1 MAILHKNIS
10 AEGDIHNPK
19 WFSGAN
25 NGDVAWRNELGVLE
39 STDELVLP
47 AALDFVDGS
56 AAPPTSN
63 SGDIYVLS
71 SGASVNAGWGTVS
84 LGDWVRYD
92 GTTWNVITPQK
103 SSLCY
108 NETTDA
114 LNSYDG
120 STWSAI
126 GSGGGGG
133 DSIYTADGT
142 LTGNRTVDLD
152 GNDLNFEGNSGLNI
166 DNTSVNNSKALISL
180 SKGMSNNSTRSTY
193 IEGLQ
198 STETRNYWKIF
209 LNGSY
214 NFNQNNGI
222 GFYKNNTLSQGT
234 EYTQKGIYA
243 VNHPLLITNYTNSTP
258 RMTLYGGTTN
268 VTGNG
273 YLKFWNY
280 NAGSLK
286 IQIARSGKNFIN
298 PDTLGGMSDAGFIV
312 MGDTYV
318 GTEEI
323 SLQGSTVIK
332 GNGTSTGSA
341 LAIYD
346 NDTTP
351 KKLWDFL
358 DNGNINLGV
367 DSVLNIGAK
376 DLDIN
381 GSGLFSVSNG
391 AKSISTSWN
400 THTTFNLN
408 NGSGTTYSLYS
419 GNASG
424 TFNAGEFGI
433 GVGSIIPIK
442 IFNGSSVALGNVTKG
457 NLDTNYNV
465 QTNGSALIGGT
476 LDTKSGANEI
486 SLDHNNYPKLKIS
499 NGTQEYWLI
508 EGDGTGSTFAS
519 GEMYLYD
526 ATNAR
531 KLIHFLPT
539 FYLVY
544 L

>member
-133 DSIYTADGT
+133 GSIYTADGT
-142 LTGNRTVDLD
+142 LTGNRTVSLD
-152 GNDLNFEGNSGLNI
+152 GNDLTFNLGSGVGGFTVDGSLTTGATAIVNFKGVG
-166 DNTSVNNSKALISL
+166 VNNAL
-180 SKGMSNNSTRSTY
+180 
-193 IEGLQ
+193 
-198 STETRNYWKIF
+198 
-209 LNGSY
+209 
-214 NFNQNNGI
+214 
-222 GFYKNNTLSQGT
+222 
-234 EYTQKGIYA
+234 A
-243 VNHPLLITNYTNSTP
+243 
-258 RMTLYGGTTN
+258 
-268 VTGNG
+268 
-273 YLKFWNY
+273 
-280 NAGSLK
+280 
-286 IQIARSGKNFIN
+286 
-298 PDTLGGMSDAGFIV
+298 
-312 MGDTYV
+312 MGDTGFLANQGITNQSVLSLLNTSNQGIKIKGSYSGIYSSFTEFKKSTTTSNTRLGHFLNNTRAETQYYNSSDDLV
-318 GTEEI
+318 HHITLGSPFACSFFRNGVVGGFVVGSNAVIGTEDI
-323 SLQGSTVIK
+323 SLQGSTLIK

-351 KKLWDFL
+351 NKVFEVL
-358 DNGNINLGV
+358 DDSTIKTNGNAGFTGTGNY
-367 DSVLNIGAK
+367 
-376 DLDIN
+376 
-381 GSGLFSVSNG
+381 
-391 AKSISTSWN
+391 
-400 THTTFNLN
+400 TTFTIE
-408 NGSGTTYSLYS
+408 NGIIT
-419 GNASG
+419 NAS
-424 TFNAGEFGI
+424 
-433 GVGSIIPIK
+433 
-442 IFNGSSVALGNVTKG
+442 
-457 NLDTNYNV
+457 
-465 QTNGSALIGGT
+465 
-476 LDTKSGANEI
+476 
-486 SLDHNNYPKLKIS
+486 
-499 NGTQEYWLI
+499 
-508 EGDGTGSTFAS
+508 
-519 GEMYLYD
+519 
-526 ATNAR
+526 
-531 KLIHFLPT
+531 
-539 FYLVY
+539 
-544 L
+544 